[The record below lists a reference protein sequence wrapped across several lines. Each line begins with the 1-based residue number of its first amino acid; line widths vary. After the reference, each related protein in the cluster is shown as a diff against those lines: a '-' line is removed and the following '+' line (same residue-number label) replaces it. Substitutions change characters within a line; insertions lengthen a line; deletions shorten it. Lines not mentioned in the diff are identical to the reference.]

1 MDISNVLNVKNIKLN
16 MMAKSK
22 EEAIEELTDLLVQD
36 GAVINKEDFLK
47 DVWLREEQG
56 STGFENHI
64 AIPHGKSSGVARTA
78 LAMGRTQYEIP
89 WETMDGSDVRCII
102 LFAVCLVDQNAT
114 HIRLLSQVSG
124 SLADEEIIEKLLQEN
139 DPQKIIDLL
148 NAENESANAYRHY
161 HLCHSMAI
169 KSLLEN
175 RYEYCRNYSLYCWHC
190 PYLYRAKEN

>member
-36 GAVINKEDFLK
+36 GAVINKADFLR

-78 LAMGRTQYEIP
+78 LAIGRTQFEIP

-102 LFAVCLVDQNAT
+102 LFAVCLVDQNST

-124 SLADEEIIEKLLQEN
+124 SLADEEIIEKLLQESS
-139 DPQKIIDLL
+139 PQKIIDLL
-148 NAENESANAYRHY
+148 NSEDEGACA
-161 HLCHSMAI
+161 
-169 KSLLEN
+169 
-175 RYEYCRNYSLYCWHC
+175 
-190 PYLYRAKEN
+190 

>member
-16 MMAKSK
+16 MTATSK
-22 EEAIEELTDLLVQD
+22 EEAVEELTDLLVLD

-78 LAMGRTQYEIP
+78 LAIGRSQNDIP

-102 LFAVCLVDQNAT
+102 LFAVCLVDQNDT
-114 HIRLLSQVSG
+114 HIRLLAQVSG
-124 SLADEEIIEKLLQEN
+124 SLADEEIIEKLLREN
-139 DPQKIIDLL
+139 DPQKIIGLL
-148 NAENESANAYRHY
+148 SAEDEGANA
-161 HLCHSMAI
+161 
-169 KSLLEN
+169 
-175 RYEYCRNYSLYCWHC
+175 
-190 PYLYRAKEN
+190 

>member
-1 MDISNVLNVKNIKLN
+1 MDISSVLNVKNIKLN

-22 EEAIEELTDLLVQD
+22 EEAIEELADLLVRD
-36 GAVINKEDFLK
+36 GAVINKDVFLK

-64 AIPHGKSSGVARTA
+64 AIPHGKSSGVTRTA
-78 LAMGRTQYEIP
+78 LAIGRTQHQIP

-124 SLADEEIIEKLLQEN
+124 SLADEEIVEKLLKE
-139 DPQKIIDLL
+139 DSPKKIIDLL
-148 NAENESANAYRHY
+148 NAEGASA
-161 HLCHSMAI
+161 
-169 KSLLEN
+169 
-175 RYEYCRNYSLYCWHC
+175 
-190 PYLYRAKEN
+190 